1 MPRLRKFVA
10 YRGLE
15 RPYTR
20 ISKYKKKSFIKTTP
34 NVKIVR
40 FNTGNLRKKFPYS
53 VNLVS
58 KCGLNI
64 RDNAMESGRQ
74 TCNRLLENTL
84 GTPAYHMQVRPYPH
98 QVIRE
103 NPLASGAGADRFS
116 TGMQKAFGKPTG
128 SAVRVKEG
136 QKLITVSVNKKD
148 LQIARDALNR
158 FRKKIPGSYLV
169 QIEEN
174 K

>member
-74 TCNRLLENTL
+74 TCNRLLESTL